1 MKKRKKRWDSV
12 EILAFIALTVLAIL
26 IIIPFWNAVVIA
38 FETSAAYVR
47 SPFSWLPGEFTLDNF
62 KYLGSK
68 SSGLVRAYVNTIRLA
83 VVGTLLGMAVMVV
96 TAYAF
101 SRNFPGKRPLFLI
114 MLFTMFFGGGLVP
127 TYLLIRNLGLN
138 DTHTAIV
145 MLSLASTYNIIV
157 LRNGFESVPTD
168 LQDAAMIDGANDFTI
183 FAKVML
189 PLQKPMIAT
198 FTLFTIVGYWNNW
211 YWPMLVLN
219 SPDKTLLQVFL
230 RSLITNAS
238 QMALGTEITGIT
250 DTMTVTYALGIQMA
264 AVFVVILPIMLV
276 YPFLQKYF
284 VKGTLVG
291 GIKM

>member
-1 MKKRKKRWDSV
+1 MKKKRKKWDSV
-12 EILAFIALTVLAIL
+12 EILAFVALTILAVLIVV
-26 IIIPFWNAVVIA
+26 PFWNAVVIS

-47 SPFSWLPGEFTLDNF
+47 SPFSWLPGEFTLDNYR
-62 KYLGSK
+62 YLGSR
-68 SSGLVRAYVNTIRLA
+68 SSGLIRAYLNTIGVT
-83 VVGTLLGMAVMVV
+83 VVGTLIGMVIMVI

-101 SRNFPGKRPLFLI
+101 SRQFPGKRVLFLV
-114 MLFTMFFGGGLVP
+114 MLFTMYFSGGLVP

-138 DTHTAIV
+138 DTFTAII

-157 LRNGFESVPTD
+157 LRNGFDAIPSD

-198 FTLFTIVGYWNNW
+198 FTLFTVVGYWNNW
-211 YWPMLVLN
+211 YWPMLILN
-219 SPDKTLLQVFL
+219 SPEKTLLQVFL
-230 RSLITNAS
+230 RSLTINAA
-238 QMALGTEITGIT
+238 QLEMGTEMMQSA
-250 DTMTVTYALGIQMA
+250 DTLTVTYSLGIQMA
-264 AVFVVILPIMLV
+264 AVFVVILPIMLI

-291 GIKM
+291 GVKM